1 MSSKN
6 NVQKVPE
13 LTLQRL
19 VALGDALS
27 NPLRIKILKLLMEK
41 EWYVYEM
48 AKELS
53 ISRQL
58 LYLHL
63 KKLEKAGL
71 VESDIRLEE
80 NKAKK
85 YYWASD
91 FNFVISNETLKKL
104 EV

>member
-1 MSSKN
+1 MNLKN
-6 NVQKVPE
+6 IVN
-13 LTLQRL
+13 
-19 VALGDALS
+19 LGDALS
-27 NPLRIKILKLLMEK
+27 NPLRVKILKMLIEK
-41 EWYVYEM
+41 EWYVYEL
-48 AKELS
+48 AKELG

-71 VESDIRLEE
+71 VDSDLRLED

-85 YYWASD
+85 YYWAKEFD
-91 FNFVISNETLKKL
+91 YKIDGEMIKNL

>member
-6 NVQKVPE
+6 NRDKVPE
-13 LTLQRL
+13 ITLQKL
-19 VALGDALS
+19 VNLGDALS

-71 VESDIRLEE
+71 VDSDIRLED

-85 YYWASD
+85 YYRASE
-91 FNFVISNETLKKL
+91 FNFVIDNETIKNL

>member
-1 MSSKN
+1 MKSKAN
-6 NVQKVPE
+6 SREVCLQK
-13 LTLQRL
+13 L
-19 VALGDALS
+19 VDLGDAIS
-27 NPLRIKILKLLMEK
+27 NPLRIKILKTLLKK
-41 EWYVYEM
+41 EWYVYEL
-48 AKELS
+48 AQELG

-71 VESDIRLEE
+71 VESDLRLED

-85 YYWASD
+85 YYWATD
-91 FNFVISNETLKKL
+91 FSYVVDSNLIQSL

>member
-1 MSSKN
+1 MGN
-6 NVQKVPE
+6 NSHKVKLNLE
-13 LTLQRL
+13 KL
-19 VALGDALS
+19 VRLGDALS
-27 NPLRIKILKLLMEK
+27 NPLRVKILKLLMEK

-71 VESDIRLEE
+71 IESDIRLED
-80 NKAKK
+80 NRAKK
-85 YYWASD
+85 YYWASE
-91 FNFVISNETLKKL
+91 FNYVLDNETIKNL

>member
-1 MSSKN
+1 MTPAHNSKQVN
-6 NVQKVPE
+6 LQK
-13 LTLQRL
+13 L
-19 VALGDALS
+19 VNLGDAIS
-27 NPLRIKILKLLMEK
+27 NPLRIKILKHLIEK
-41 EWYVYEM
+41 EWYVYEL
-48 AKELS
+48 AKELG

-71 VESDIRLEE
+71 VESDLRLEE

-85 YYWASD
+85 YYWATEFSYKVD
-91 FNFVISNETLKKL
+91 NKEIKNL

>member
-1 MSSKN
+1 MKSPNDSKN
-6 NVQKVPE
+6 VNLKEIVN
-13 LTLQRL
+13 
-19 VALGDALS
+19 LGDAIS
-27 NPLRIKILKLLMEK
+27 NPLRLKILKYLSEK
-41 EWYVYEM
+41 EWYVYEL
-48 AKELS
+48 AKELN

-71 VESDIRLEE
+71 VESDLRLED

-85 YYWASD
+85 YYWTTQFD
-91 FNFVISNETLKKL
+91 YKVDNRLIENL

>member
-1 MSSKN
+1 MTSSRDPK
-6 NVQKVPE
+6 KVSLKE
-13 LTLQRL
+13 L
-19 VALGDALS
+19 VNLGDAIS
-27 NPLRIKILKLLMEK
+27 NPLRIKILKFLVEK
-41 EWYVYEM
+41 EWYVYEL
-48 AKELS
+48 AKELD

-71 VESDIRLEE
+71 VESDLRLED

-85 YYWASD
+85 YYWATEFSYKVD
-91 FNFVISNETLKKL
+91 NEQIKEL